1 MIKNNNFRK
10 IGLVLFSSE
19 VRVYGDCFQKP
30 RIFPSYQDFS
40 TYYLSG
46 KTCYNTHF
54 AHSLHESCDKIFHTL
69 DNIDESGC
77 TSLGPA
83 LLLSTSI
90 LSQAKIGGSIIL
102 CTDGLANN
110 GLGSLKDEK
119 KTSESSEFYK
129 TISNLANEHG
139 ISINITTIK
148 GEECKIDVLA
158 ELTDNTNGIINRV
171 NPDELT
177 QNFRSLSQQE
187 IAAQKAE
194 IKIFLHKALAMR
206 SLYQED
212 FLYVKDKF
220 YQKNFAVL
228 NENCEIQFEYDL
240 KPTDDETLEYYS
252 HVLKAFPLQVQI
264 TFQQKERKFLKI
276 LNILQNISN
285 KKDEVEQKA
294 SVKILKKTATFK
306 TCVMGLKKK
315 CFSLF

>member
-1 MIKNNNFRK
+1 M
-10 IGLVLFSSE
+10 LFSNE

-30 RIFPSYQDFS
+30 KIFSSHQDFS

-46 KTCYNTHF
+46 KTCYSTHF
-54 AHSLHESCDKIFHTL
+54 THSLQESCDKIFNAL
-69 DNIDESGC
+69 DNIEESGC

-90 LSQAKIGGSIIL
+90 LSQAKNGGSIIL

-110 GLGSLKDEK
+110 GLGSLKDERNPQS
-119 KTSESSEFYK
+119 TEFYK
-129 TISNLANEHG
+129 KISNLANENG

-177 QNFRSLSQQE
+177 QNFRSLSEQK
-187 IAAQKAE
+187 IVTNKAE
-194 IKIFLHKALAMR
+194 IKIFLHKALTMR
-206 SLYQED
+206 NLYQED
-212 FLYVKDKF
+212 YLNVKDKF
-220 YQKNFAVL
+220 YQKNFAVI

-252 HVLKAFPLQVQI
+252 NVIKAFPLQVQI
-264 TFQQKERKFLKI
+264 TFQQNECKFLKI
-276 LNILQNISN
+276 LTVLQNISN

-294 SVKILKKTATFK
+294 SIRMLKKTATFK
-306 TCVMGLKKK
+306 TCMIGLKKK
-315 CFSLF
+315 FIFLSKLNPFRIK